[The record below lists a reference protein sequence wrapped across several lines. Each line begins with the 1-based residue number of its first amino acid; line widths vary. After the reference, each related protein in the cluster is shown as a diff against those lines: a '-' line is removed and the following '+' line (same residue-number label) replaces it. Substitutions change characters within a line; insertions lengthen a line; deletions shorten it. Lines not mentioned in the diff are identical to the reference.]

1 MTLPTADS
9 SRPIHPSPHLYTTTT
24 TQLYIS
30 QALPYTTPPHHIP
43 PSPFPT
49 LIQVSLRDFSRRP
62 SLTFVASMQA
72 NSDRFHKIDLCTFT
86 TTTTITT
93 GTTTITTGSPTQL
106 AAHALEEVAA
116 ELPET
121 LPSFLCCPA
130 MCAFQPPSY
139 TSPCFQLP

>member
-30 QALPYTTPPHHIP
+30 QALPHTTPPHHIP

-86 TTTTITT
+86 ITT
-93 GTTTITTGSPTQL
+93 GTTTTTTTTTGSPTQL
-106 AAHALEEVAA
+106 AILALEEVAA

-121 LPSFLCCPA
+121 LPSFLCYSA
-130 MCAFQPPSY
+130 MCAFQPSSY
-139 TSPCFQLP
+139 TSHSFQLP